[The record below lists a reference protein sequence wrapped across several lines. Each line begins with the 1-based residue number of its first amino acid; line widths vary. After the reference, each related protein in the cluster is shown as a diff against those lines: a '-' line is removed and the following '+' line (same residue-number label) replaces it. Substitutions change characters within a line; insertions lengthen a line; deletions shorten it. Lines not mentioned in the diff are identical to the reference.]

1 VFFCGC
7 RILWQSDKDK
17 IYFRVQAKTREDD
30 FAAVGFVEPRS
41 RTGQFDETPGSLKS
55 KVKVSKDQYVKVTQ

>member
-41 RTGQFDETPGSLKS
+41 RTGQFYEKNGISKS
-55 KVKVSKDQYVKVTQ
+55 QEKNNMSSVQ